1 MALQIV
7 AAISI
12 CAAASALEAW
22 LSGPRPFAFL
32 RSLQQPAWALPLPA
46 WLAVGIAFYAIMA
59 TALARLFA
67 GGGPAS
73 LGVASIILV
82 LVSDA
87 FWNALLFRLRR
98 LDLAYL
104 YLFPYSLVVIGAAVS
119 VYFADPVSSLL
130 IAVSVIFLPYD
141 FAWVRALRRMNPE
154 FDRR

>member
-1 MALQIV
+1 
-7 AAISI
+7 
-12 CAAASALEAW
+12 
-22 LSGPRPFAFL
+22 
-32 RSLQQPAWALPLPA
+32 
-46 WLAVGIAFYAIMA
+46 
-59 TALARLFA
+59 
-67 GGGPAS
+67 

-130 IAVSVIFLPYD
+130 IAVYVIFLPYD